1 MTEFSKHQKQI
12 IKRYYE
18 NRKEIDEQR
27 LGEFVTSL
35 FLSEGKKRKNLWKSA
50 VETMR
55 RLNIPESRIK
65 HVVSTDD
72 PAILAEIVADIQ
84 RGAIKR

>member
-35 FLSEGKKRKNLWKSA
+35 FLSEGKKRKKLWESA

-72 PAILAEIVADIQ
+72 PAILAEIVTDIQ